1 MKGTLDHPTPADDF
15 SVFVAERRSALL
27 RAARAIS
34 GDTHTAEDLLQA
46 ALTAVFT
53 HWDRIRDQRSAEAYV
68 RRTMVNQLI
77 SWRRQP
83 WRTAERLT
91 DVIPEPHR
99 GAEPDR
105 QPQWAT
111 PQLWPLVAKL
121 PPRQR
126 SVVVLRYY
134 EELTETETAAVLRC
148 SVGTVK
154 SSASRGLAALRR
166 IVGDADEFALAG

>member
-1 MKGTLDHPTPADDF
+1 MNRTLEHPAPAGDF
-15 SVFVAERRSALL
+15 SAFVAERRPALL
-27 RAARAIS
+27 RAARAIATDQHS
-34 GDTHTAEDLLQA
+34 AEDLLQA

-53 HWDRIRDQRSAEAYV
+53 RWDGIRDPRAAEAYV

-91 DVIPEPHR
+91 DDVPEPR
-99 GAEPDR
+99 PGGDLDR
-105 QPQWAT
+105 QPPWST
-111 PQLWPLVAKL
+111 PQLWPRVARL

-134 EELTETETAAVLRC
+134 EELTEAETAAVLHC

-166 IVGDADEFALAG
+166 IVREADDFALAG